1 MISLV
6 KPTPPK
12 KIKADLKFGT
22 IKVGST
28 LDKDKDDIQTFVIRR
43 NTTAELFAKNN
54 LHNIY

>member
-1 MISLV
+1 MITLA
-6 KPTPPK
+6 TPLLK
-12 KIKADLKFGT
+12 KIKAEIPIGT
-22 IKVGST
+22 IMVGST